1 MEKQERY
8 HDYMGRR
15 IKENAV
21 EKDVGLI
28 YERVDGVVY
37 GRHQGT
43 TDRWKIEK
51 KMEKS
56 ISPNDI
62 RPEPQTIGWD
72 STAGHSH
79 NQYTKEEI
87 EDLGFKVT
95 MERQKDGSIT
105 IGPKTNIYKFNEDKL
120 IEEFTDYI
128 DSTYASHY
136 NTNKIQSM
144 ENIIDKG
151 HGTGFCMGNVDKYAS
166 RYLNKGT
173 RDDARKDLMKV
184 LHYTLL
190 QLYIHDN
197 NL

>member
-1 MEKQERY
+1 
-8 HDYMGRR
+8 MGTL
-15 IKENAV
+15 KPG
-21 EKDVGLI
+21 VGLV

-37 GRHQGT
+37 GRYQGT
-43 TDRWKIEK
+43 TDRWEIGRD
-51 KMEKS
+51 MRP

-72 STAGHSH
+72 SAAGHGH

-87 EDLGFKVT
+87 EALGIKVI
-95 MERQKDGSIT
+95 EEQVI
-105 IGPKTNIYKFNEDKL
+105 PEQTNIYKFSEDKL

-173 RDDARKDLMKV
+173 REDARKDLMKV
-184 LHYTLL
+184 LHYALL